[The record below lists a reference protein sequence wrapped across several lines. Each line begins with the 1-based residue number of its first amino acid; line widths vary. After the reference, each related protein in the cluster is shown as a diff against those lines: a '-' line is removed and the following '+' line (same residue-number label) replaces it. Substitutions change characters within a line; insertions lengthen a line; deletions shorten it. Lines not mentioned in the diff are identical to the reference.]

1 MLPMLAWTHL
11 EMGDVEQAEREVEE
25 AVQAAVG
32 ERLHLRLVEALR
44 VQGMILAG
52 KERCEEAERS
62 FAEAESLARSM
73 PYLYAEARALHEH
86 GKMHLQKEDG
96 ESAQKRLEEALEIF
110 RRLGARKDVE
120 QTEQALAEL
129 AAV

>member
-1 MLPMLAWTHL
+1 
-11 EMGDVEQAEREVEE
+11 
-25 AVQAAVG
+25 
-32 ERLHLRLVEALR
+32 
-44 VQGMILAG
+44 MILAR